1 MNFDLK
7 ESSMLNTPA
16 FRSILNFARALG
28 IAGCLAWSAQ
38 AGAQAFPAREVKI
51 IVPQAPGG
59 ASDTLA
65 RLLGAELS
73 KRWGQPVV
81 VENKVGANGNIG
93 TAEVAR
99 APADGHTLLL
109 TYAGTHATSPALY
122 TSLPWDPVKDFVAV
136 APVGSL
142 PFVMV
147 VNSKLPVT
155 DLKGLIELAKAQEG
169 KLNNASPGAGS
180 MNHLLGEMF
189 NRAAGVK
196 LTHVPYKGISQAMTD
211 LLGGRVDVTFSSL
224 QSVLPHVK
232 SGALRALALTGAKR
246 SPLMPDLPT
255 MSELG
260 LKDFDVQ
267 PWFGV
272 LAPAATPPAV
282 VARINRDITE
292 ITRSP
297 EVVAKFAAVGA
308 TPLSMTPGEFD
319 AQIKSDL
326 AQWSRTVRAANIKL
340 D

>member
-1 MNFDLK
+1 MA
-7 ESSMLNTPA
+7 TP
-16 FRSILNFARALG
+16 SIHNRRNWVRALL
-28 IAGCLAWSAQ
+28 AGACLAWVAQ
-38 AGAQAFPAREVKI
+38 AGAQAFPTREVRI
-51 IVPQAPGG
+51 VVPQAPGG
-59 ASDTLA
+59 ASDALA
-65 RLLGAELS
+65 RILGAELS

-99 APADGHTLLL
+99 AAPDGHTLLL

-122 TSLPWDPVKDFVAV
+122 ANLPWDPVKDFVAV

-147 VNSKLPVT
+147 VNAALPAK
-155 DLKGLIELAKAQEG
+155 DLKGVIELAKAQEG

-196 LTHVPYKGISQAMTD
+196 LTHVPYKGIAQAMTD
-211 LLGGRVDVTFSSL
+211 LIGGRVEVTFSSL
-224 QSVLPHVK
+224 QSVLAHVK
-232 SGALRALALTGAKR
+232 SGALRPIALTGAKR

-255 MSELG
+255 MAELG
-260 LKDFDVQ
+260 LNDFDVE

-272 LAPAATPPAV
+272 LAPAGTPAAV
-282 VARINRDITE
+282 VSRINRDITE
-292 ITRSP
+292 IVRSP
-297 EVVAKFAAVGA
+297 DVSARFAAVGA
-308 TPLSMTPGEFD
+308 TPLAMTPAEFD

-326 AQWSRTVRAANIKL
+326 AKWNRTVRAANIKL

>member
-1 MNFDLK
+1 MKRIHRRLLAPLRFL
-7 ESSMLNTPA
+7 LA
-16 FRSILNFARALG
+16 AACA
-28 IAGCLAWSAQ
+28 AGAAQ
-38 AGAQAFPAREVKI
+38 AGAQSFPAREVRI
-51 IVPQAPGG
+51 VVPQAAGG
-59 ASDTLA
+59 ASDALA
-65 RLLGAELS
+65 RILGAELS

-93 TAEVAR
+93 TADVAR

-122 TSLPWDPVKDFVAV
+122 ANLPWDPVKDFVAV

-147 VNSKLPVT
+147 VNSKLPAT
-155 DLKGLIELAKAQEG
+155 DLKGVIELAKAQEG

-196 LTHVPYKGISQAMTD
+196 LTHVPYKGISQALTD
-211 LLGGRVDVTFSSL
+211 LIGGRVDVTFSSL
-224 QSVLPHVK
+224 QSVLPHVR
-232 SGALRALALTGAKR
+232 SGALRPIALTGAKR
-246 SPLMPDLPT
+246 SPLMPELPT
-255 MSELG
+255 MAELG

-272 LAPAATPPAV
+272 LAPAGTPPAV
-282 VARINRDITE
+282 VARIARDISDV
-292 ITRSP
+292 TRSADAAP
-297 EVVAKFAAVGA
+297 RFAAVGA
-308 TPLSMTPGEFD
+308 TPLAMTPSEFD
-319 AQIKSDL
+319 AQIKADL
-326 AQWSRTVRAANIKL
+326 AQWSRTVRNANIKL